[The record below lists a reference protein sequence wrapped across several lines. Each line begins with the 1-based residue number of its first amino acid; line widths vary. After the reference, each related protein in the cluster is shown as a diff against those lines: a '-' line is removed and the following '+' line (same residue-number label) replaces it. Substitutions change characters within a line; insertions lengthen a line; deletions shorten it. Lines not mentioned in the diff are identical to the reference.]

1 MKDYA
6 TVKSAEYK
14 ENQLAIAENE
24 SFLLAAGTRGFKA
37 FLAKAEEMKKAYS
50 DISKIKDAEQLHMNK
65 GRLDIINWVLSWPA
79 LAEQAVENTKAYL
92 DYIKLDP

>member
-6 TVKSAEYK
+6 TVRSAEYK

-24 SFLLAAGTRGFKA
+24 SFLLAAETPGFKA
-37 FLAKAEEMKKAYS
+37 FLAKAEEMKKTYS

-65 GRLDIINWVLSWPA
+65 GRLDILNWVLAWPA
-79 LAEQAVENTKAYL
+79 LAEQTIAYL
-92 DYIKLDP
+92 KNDF